1 MSQLS
6 VQQLFE
12 ERRDKLQLTW
22 VGGHNG
28 ASRALNNDA
37 LNRPGVGLVGHMNL
51 VHPILIQA
59 IGETDLAYLSSQS
72 VDARTDSLKRLCNS
86 ETVSIFI
93 CDGMDA
99 PGYLIEACD
108 QFNTPLFLSQ
118 KKTRAF
124 VNLLRP
130 YLQRELSE
138 VTTKHGVFLDVLGF
152 GIMITGN
159 SQIGKSE
166 LALELIS
173 RGAGLVADD
182 AVELFQ
188 LGPETIQGRCPT
200 ILRDFLEVRGIGV
213 LNIKAIFGETAV
225 RPRKTLRLIVHLE
238 RPTEEYFRGLDRL
251 QTKSSTTTILGIEIP
266 TVTLAV
272 VAGRNLAVLV
282 EAAVRHYILQTRG
295 YDSTKDFLDRHE
307 AAMREQLDSGAS
319 VPVAAKSL
327 LGASVLGGAAAIMPI
342 APIFDES
349 GMFRAYD
356 SEG

>member
-1 MSQLS
+1 MPRLS

-12 ERRDKLQLTW
+12 DRREKLQLTW
-22 VGGHNG
+22 IGGQKG
-28 ASRALNNDA
+28 ASRELNHDA
-37 LNRPGVGLVGHMNL
+37 LNRPGVGLVGHFNL
-51 VHPILIQA
+51 IHPILIQA
-59 IGETDLAYLSSQS
+59 LGLSDLEYLSNQPPAAQAASLATLCTGET
-72 VDARTDSLKRLCNS
+72 LCII
-86 ETVSIFI
+86 V
-93 CDGMDA
+93 CDGADA
-99 PGYLIEACD
+99 PDYLVDACD
-108 QFNTPLFLSQ
+108 QYSTPLFLSQ
-118 KKTRAF
+118 KKSRAF

-138 VTTKHGVFLDVLGF
+138 VTTSHGVFLDVLGF
-152 GIMITGN
+152 GILITGD

-188 LGPETIQGRCPT
+188 IGPETIQGRCPPL
-200 ILRDFLEVRGIGV
+200 LRDFLEVRGIGV
-213 LNIKAIFGETAV
+213 INIKAIFGETAV

-238 RPTEEYFRGLDRL
+238 RPSEEYFRGLDRL
-251 QTKSSTTTILGIEIP
+251 QTKSSSTSILGVEIP

-307 AAMREQLDSGAS
+307 EAMRGHGDHESRDPG
-319 VPVAAKSL
+319 K
-327 LGASVLGGAAAIMPI
+327 
-342 APIFDES
+342 FDET
-349 GMFRAYD
+349 GIFRAFGTD
-356 SEG
+356 

>member
-1 MSQLS
+1 MPRLS

-12 ERRDKLQLTW
+12 DRREKLQLTW
-22 VGGHNG
+22 IAGQKG
-28 ASRALNNDA
+28 ASRELTQDA
-37 LNRPGVGLVGHMNL
+37 LNRPGVGLVGHFNL
-51 VHPILIQA
+51 IHPILIQA
-59 IGETDLAYLSSQS
+59 LGLSDLEYLSNQLPAARAASLATLCTGET
-72 VDARTDSLKRLCNS
+72 LC
-86 ETVSIFI
+86 II
-93 CDGMDA
+93 LCDGADA
-99 PGYLIEACD
+99 PEYLVDACD
-108 QFNTPLFLSQ
+108 QYGTPLFLSQ
-118 KKTRAF
+118 KKSRAF

-138 VTTKHGVFLDVLGF
+138 VTTSHGVFLDVLGF
-152 GIMITGN
+152 GILITGD

-188 LGPETIQGRCPT
+188 IGPETIQGRCPAL
-200 ILRDFLEVRGIGV
+200 LRDFLEVRGIGV
-213 LNIKAIFGETAV
+213 INIKAIFGETAV

-238 RPTEEYFRGLDRL
+238 RPSEEYFRGLDRL
-251 QTKSSTTTILGIEIP
+251 QTKSSSTSILGVEIP

-307 AAMREQLDSGAS
+307 EAMRGHGDADRERRDPGN
-319 VPVAAKSL
+319 
-327 LGASVLGGAAAIMPI
+327 
-342 APIFDES
+342 FDET
-349 GMFRAYD
+349 GVFRALGMD
-356 SEG
+356 